1 MAEEKTHRQKL
12 EKIVRNDLYEWFNE
26 FSKDAEFKVE
36 GKIRVSSPFHNAI
49 SQLEICMN
57 ILGQYEAAPPEEA
70 AAP

>member
-1 MAEEKTHRQKL
+1 MSHREKL
-12 EKIVRNDLYEWFNE
+12 EKIVRNDLYEWFKGLSE
-26 FSKDAEFKVE
+26 DAEFKVE

-57 ILGQYEAAPPEEA
+57 ILKQHEAAPPAEA